1 MVRFHLAGNPV
12 SHSEFLSDELKIFTA
27 GTEGAT
33 IEIERLKQYSK
44 VCDSRQTMSSC
55 IEKAEKL
62 LFGSYPPSPPL
73 LYFSCSPSWLP
84 FSHLLSPFLVKLEE
98 QEWSLCLSSPLNFVN
113 LLLLFRYFGRI
124 VMKEVPSV
132 NLFKKWNSETWKF
145 SSFAERL
152 KKESSLVSYRIWD
165 SNSRE

>member
-55 IEKAEKL
+55 IKKAEKL
-62 LFGSYPPSPPL
+62 LFGSYPPPL
-73 LYFSCSPSWLP
+73 LSFTFLTLP
-84 FSHLLSPFLVKLEE
+84 LV
-98 QEWSLCLSSPLNFVN
+98 C
-113 LLLLFRYFGRI
+113 LLLTFSRLFLL
-124 VMKEVPSV
+124 
-132 NLFKKWNSETWKF
+132 N
-145 SSFAERL
+145 
-152 KKESSLVSYRIWD
+152 
-165 SNSRE
+165 